1 MSRDL
6 KTFCLRLAAL
16 GAAACSSAYAVHS
29 APEGGALVAPQP
41 MARSPYD
48 VELIGADGRTLE
60 TFENGNRFYVLG
72 RAGDRYSIR
81 VNNPT
86 DRRVEALI
94 SVDGLDVIDGETADY
109 ATKRGY
115 VVPPRG
121 ELVVDGFRMSTTQVA
136 AFRFSPVGESYA
148 ELKGKGRNVGV
159 IGVAIFE
166 EKQQPQL
173 VAPQPEPAP
182 DRWYGGD
189 RDESRDQGSYA
200 GAEDSAA
207 PATGGGTVSS
217 APPASPAPP
226 AADPGEAKASQEAP
240 RRSATSRAPAHRLEG
255 ESAGSSE
262 PCCGPPRKKER
273 SGLGTQWGEERYSAV
288 DFTSF
293 ERASATVPTAMAEL
307 RYNDSEGL
315 RALGI
320 QLQPAPDADE
330 LIERE
335 TADPFPA
342 ARGFASPPQ

>member
-1 MSRDL
+1 MSLDL

-29 APEGGALVAPQP
+29 SPEGEALLSAP

-48 VELIGADGRTLE
+48 VELVGADGRTLE
-60 TFENGNRFYVLG
+60 TYENGNRFYVLG

-94 SVDGLDVIDGETADY
+94 SVDGLDVIDGEPADY
-109 ATKRGY
+109 ASKRGY

-136 AFRFSPVGESYA
+136 AFRFSSVDESYA
-148 ELKGKGRNVGV
+148 QLKGKGRNVGV

-166 EKQQPQL
+166 ERAQPQL
-173 VAPQPEPAP
+173 VSPRPEPT
-182 DRWYGGD
+182 GGWWSGAD
-189 RDESRDQGSYA
+189 RDEARDQGFHADPAQGEAS
-200 GAEDSAA
+200 A
-207 PATGGGTVSS
+207 PATGAS
-217 APPASPAPP
+217 PSPAPP
-226 AADPGEAKASQEAP
+226 AADAPAEAKAGGGMPSRTA
-240 RRSATSRAPAHRLEG
+240 RRPHLESEVDSVG
-255 ESAGSSE
+255 SIESA
-262 PCCGPPRKKER
+262 PRKKSR
-273 SGLGTQWGEERYSAV
+273 AGLGTQWGEERYSAV
-288 DFTSF
+288 DYTTF
-293 ERASATVPTAMAEL
+293 ERANPSVPTAMAEL

-330 LIERE
+330 LMERE

-342 ARGFASPPQ
+342 ARGFATPPQ